1 MSIEFQKNQQPM
13 MEVTTFMVGDACC
26 GIDILTVQEINK
38 PASIT
43 PVPLAPEY
51 VRGILNLRGQII
63 TVLDVSTR
71 LELPFRMPTKR
82 QRNIIVQYENE
93 SIALQVDSIGDVL
106 RCRQE
111 DIEKNPA
118 NIAGIQGR
126 YFTGVIKTQKQLIC
140 ILNLDALLG

>member
-1 MSIEFQKNQQPM
+1 MSIELQRNQQPM
-13 MEVTTFMVGDACC
+13 VEVTTFMVGDVCC
-26 GIDILTVQEINK
+26 GIDILMVQEINR
-38 PASIT
+38 PGGIT

-51 VRGILNLRGQII
+51 VKGILNLRGQII
-63 TVLDVSTR
+63 TVMDVSTR
-71 LELPFRMPTKR
+71 LGLPFRMPTKR

-111 DIEKNPA
+111 DIAKNPA

-126 YFTGVIKTQKQLIC
+126 YFTGVIKTEKRLIC
-140 ILNLDALLG
+140 VLNLDALLG